1 MKETVIK
8 PKKNKKEVEHV
19 SLLTPIIYLIIG
31 IILAFKNNE
40 AVTILFYI
48 IGILVIVY
56 GIKGLID
63 YYNNKELVQ
72 YKNINISVSVVS
84 IIIGVLLIVLGKA
97 LEVSI
102 RYVLGFFLI
111 FLGVSRIL
119 TQISYHEYKNL
130 SFLVNIVLIILGIFS
145 VFVSNIILVIA
156 GWLMIFNAGV
166 MFYEYFN
173 K

>member
-84 IIIGVLLIVLGKA
+84 IIIGVLLIVLAKA